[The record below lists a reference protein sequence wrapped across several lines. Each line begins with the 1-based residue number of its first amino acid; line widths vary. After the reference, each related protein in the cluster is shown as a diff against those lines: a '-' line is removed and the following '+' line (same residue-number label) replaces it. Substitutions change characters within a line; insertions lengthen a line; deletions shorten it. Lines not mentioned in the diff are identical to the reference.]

1 VLDFMPHDLEFAY
14 RYAFVDPNEAVRSDV
29 LREHT
34 VAANY
39 FFARHR
45 NKVTL
50 DYSHLTQ
57 PGFTP
62 EDRVRLQWDVSF

>member
-1 VLDFMPHDLEFAY
+1 
-14 RYAFVDPNEAVRSDV
+14 
-29 LREHT
+29 

-39 FFARHR
+39 FFAGHR